1 MQTSF
6 FEEADNS
13 TLWGLFVNAGYL
25 TVTKEIDLLKGK
37 YCIEIP
43 NKEVKQE
50 FIISIRIKQW
60 NIRYSN

>member
-37 YCIEIP
+37 YRIEIP
-43 NKEVKQE
+43 NKEVK
-50 FIISIRIKQW
+50 
-60 NIRYSN
+60 